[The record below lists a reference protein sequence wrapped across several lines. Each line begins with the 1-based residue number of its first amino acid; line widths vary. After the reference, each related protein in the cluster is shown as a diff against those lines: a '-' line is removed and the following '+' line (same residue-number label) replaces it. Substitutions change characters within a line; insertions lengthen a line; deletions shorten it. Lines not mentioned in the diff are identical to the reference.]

1 MARFPL
7 LLLTALAVS
16 LTHSGS
22 ASAADC
28 AAQSGRQTNALIEL
42 YTSEGCS
49 SCPPADRWLSGLPR
63 ESGNIVPLAF
73 HVDYWDYIGWK
84 DRFAQARF
92 ADRQRQISQLGG
104 SRFVYT
110 PQVMVNGRDY
120 RGWRSSRFAAD
131 VAAINQMPAQAR
143 IELRLTTSPGVMDL
157 VATASSAQAGAVFYI
172 ALYENQLSSDV
183 KTGEN
188 SGARLLHDYVVR
200 EWLGPY
206 PVGESKQLRMTLK
219 PDWQPANL
227 GLTAVVQTPDKG
239 EVLQV
244 LALNY
249 CGAVVAQSRL

>member
-1 MARFPL
+1 MTRFSSL
-7 LLLTALAVS
+7 LMMTLAAS
-16 LTHSGS
+16 LTFSGS
-22 ASAADC
+22 TSAVEC

-110 PQVMVNGRDY
+110 PQIMLNGRDY
-120 RGWRSSRFAAD
+120 RGWQSSRFATD
-131 VAAINQMPAQAR
+131 VAAINQVPARAR

-157 VATASSAQAGAVFYI
+157 VANASSAQAGAVFYI

-188 SGARLLHDYVVR
+188 SGAWLFHDYVVR

-206 PVGESKQLRMTLK
+206 PVGEPRQLRMTLK
-219 PDWQPANL
+219 PDWQPASL
-227 GLTAVVQTPDKG
+227 GLAAVVQTPDKG
-239 EVLQV
+239 EVLQ
-244 LALNY
+244 ALSLKY
-249 CGAVVAQSRL
+249 CGAPVASDRR

>member
-1 MARFPL
+1 MTRFPL
-7 LLLTALAVS
+7 LFMTALATS
-16 LTHSGS
+16 LTYSGS
-22 ASAADC
+22 ASAAEC

-49 SCPPADRWLSGLPR
+49 SCPPADRWISGLPR
-63 ESGNIVPLAF
+63 ESGHIVPLAF

-104 SRFVYT
+104 GRFVYT
-110 PQVMVNGRDY
+110 PQVMLNGRDY
-120 RGWRSSRFAAD
+120 RGWQSSRFATD
-131 VAAINQMPAQAR
+131 VAAINQVPARAR
-143 IELRLTTSPGVMDL
+143 IELRLTTSPGAMDL
-157 VATASSAQAGAVFYI
+157 VANASSAQAGAVFYI

-183 KTGEN
+183 KAGEN

-206 PVGESKQLRMTLK
+206 PVGEPRQIRMTLK

-227 GLTAVVQTPDKG
+227 GLAAVVQTPDKG
-239 EVLQV
+239 EVLQ
-244 LALNY
+244 ALSLKY
-249 CGAVVAQSRL
+249 CGA